1 MTKKEHEELV
11 EKALKEFRREEKEDR
26 DRDTVRAYGT
36 KMRNTVKNYSLQTSG
51 ITTGGRK
58 NRAIC
63 LGECILQAADKLERE
78 SKDHN
83 FVPGSLAWTFTEDRV
98 QDPDGRKGYQY
109 TVKLVVA
116 TDENAYTDE
125 EIRKELEDLEKKL
138 AAETAEMFAEE
149 EEEEPAE
156 VKDTLIQ

>member
-1 MTKKEHEELV
+1 MTKKEHEQLV

-58 NRAIC
+58 NRALC

-83 FVPGSLAWTFTEDRV
+83 FAPGTLAWAFTEDRV

-116 TDENAYTDE
+116 TDEAAYTDE
-125 EIRKELEDLEKKL
+125 EIRKELADLEKKL